1 MLRLVI
7 ISGRS
12 GSGKTSALNIL
23 EDIGFT
29 CIDNLPATLLPS
41 LIKEL
46 DTEMSEKNSQLS
58 LIEAAMYE
66 SESYDTK
73 LAVGIDARNITG
85 DLSQLYEIL
94 KRLESDGIQVSVIFL
109 QARRSDLI
117 RRYSETR
124 RKHPLSNK
132 NVGLAEAIDLEEK
145 ILAPIAKISN
155 RKIDTS
161 GLSLH
166 ELRDLVKNTVAPE
179 TDDLM
184 SILFESFGFKRG
196 LPDSS
201 DFIFDVRCLPNPYWK
216 QDLRLLTGND
226 RNVIEFLESQVDV
239 AAMIA
244 DIIGL
249 LTRWI
254 PKFQSNN
261 RSYLTISIGCTGG
274 QHRSVYIANRLYEH
288 FSEKHPSVQ
297 IVHKELS

>member
-1 MLRLVI
+1 MFRLVI

-23 EDIGFT
+23 EDVGFT
-29 CIDNLPATLLPS
+29 CIDNLPAKLLPN
-41 LIKEL
+41 LIEEINSEVAEKNTQMRLLESASDEL
-46 DTEMSEKNSQLS
+46 DPYKTQ
-58 LIEAAMYE
+58 
-66 SESYDTK
+66 
-73 LAVGIDARNITG
+73 LAVGIDVRNVIG
-85 DLSQLYEIL
+85 DLSQLNEIL
-94 KRLESDGIQVSVIFL
+94 QRLKSDGIKVTVIFL

-132 NVGLAEAIDLEEK
+132 ITGLAEAIDLEET

-179 TDDLM
+179 SEELM
-184 SILFESFGFKRG
+184 SILFESFGFKCG
-196 LPDSS
+196 LPDTS

-216 QDLRLLTGND
+216 QNLRTQTGND
-226 RNVIEFLESQVDV
+226 QDVIEFLESQVDV
-239 AAMIA
+239 ASMLA
-244 DIIGL
+244 DIIGF

-274 QHRSVYIANRLYEH
+274 QHRSVYIANRLHEH
-288 FSEKHPSVQ
+288 FSGKHPSVQ
-297 IVHKELS
+297 IVHKELP